1 MGEDTPAV
9 LGPEPAGATISH
21 RRLLIEMA
29 VLVVIGTIV
38 GWSFGGAKFGVG
50 VLFGGALAFGNYFWL
65 KSSTESL
72 FAAAFSGGRTPLPA
86 IRFIARYVV
95 LGLIILGF
103 NYTGILPAAALI
115 AGLAAFAVAVVVDGI
130 ISIFRRTV

>member
-1 MGEDTPAV
+1 MGEDTPA
-9 LGPEPAGATISH
+9 LPGPEPPTISH

-29 VLVVIGTIV
+29 VLIVIGTII
-38 GWSFGGAKFGVG
+38 GWFFGGARFGVG

-72 FAAAFSGGRTPLPA
+72 FTTAFSGGRTPLPA

-95 LGLIILGF
+95 LGLVILAF
-103 NYTGILPAAALI
+103 HYTGILPAPALI
-115 AGLAAFAVAVVVDGI
+115 VGLAAFAMAVVVDGI